1 MKTLEDYKGVA
12 IIYLII
18 TIVSIIW
25 ISAPKIN
32 NGAQANNSY
41 DKKVIALNN

>member
-1 MKTLEDYKGVA
+1 MKLLEDYKGVA

-25 ISAPKIN
+25 ISAPSN
-32 NGAQANNSY
+32 NGDMQVNNT